1 MSLFGIKDSANVTL
15 FSKAQA
21 TYDQPVLF
29 ADYCNQTSLNMSAD
43 TVYAMKKTAKAI
55 SWDTNREGSLT
66 MEMQVFELRWIS
78 LLFGSAN
85 GVSGT
90 DWAAREV
97 IDIDAS
103 GAGTLSDAAA
113 SGSAIVFPYDSKDP
127 YKMGAAFDATK
138 VTLSGTSITIDDAAA
153 KSKKVVV
160 FYTKANALGKQIT
173 VESEKWPES
182 YRVVM
187 DTMIRDTDGQDRYVQ
202 FEFYNLKPKSQLE
215 LTLSAED
222 VCTLSVEW
230 DVLVNNENK
239 YFTFRYLDGADD
251 AAEAAGN
258 DSQETPAV
266 SYVYNAV
273 TPEAGANPKTQGWYE
288 KTGEGN
294 TDADYTLTTDE
305 EVDSGKTYYEKV
317 EAQG

>member
-15 FSKAQA
+15 FSKV
-21 TYDQPVLF
+21 DGKPVLF

-97 IDIDAS
+97 IDINSS
-103 GAGTLSDAAA
+103 GVGTLSDAAA
-113 SGSAIVFPYDSKDP
+113 DNSAIVFPYDAKNP
-127 YKMGAAFDATK
+127 YKMGTAIASTN
-138 VTLSGTSITIDDAAA
+138 VSLSGKSITVTDDSV
-153 KSKKVVV
+153 KNKKAVV
-160 FYTKANALGKQIT
+160 FYTKSAAIGKQIT

-230 DVLVNNENK
+230 DVLVNDENK
-239 YFTFRYLDGADD
+239 YFTFRYLDD
-251 AAEAAGN
+251 AADGTSTDGA
-258 DSQETPAV
+258 STETPAV

-273 TPEAGANPKTQGWYE
+273 TPESGANPKTQGWYE

-294 TDADYTLTTDE
+294 TDSDYTLTTDE
-305 EVDSGKTYYEKV
+305 EVDSQKTYYEKV